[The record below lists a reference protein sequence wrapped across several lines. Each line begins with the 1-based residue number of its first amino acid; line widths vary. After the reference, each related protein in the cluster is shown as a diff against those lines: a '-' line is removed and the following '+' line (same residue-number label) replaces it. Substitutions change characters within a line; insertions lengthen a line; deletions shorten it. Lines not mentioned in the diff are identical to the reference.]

1 MVKFLLQISA
11 ELKNLTYLQPQDGC
25 DDPDYSY
32 LFKWCGELS
41 LRETRVS
48 LNETVP
54 LPARNKRTAN
64 VIRKR
69 TAKCKLCERVGM
81 ILMHPGL
88 GKPLTQAASDA
99 RQFAPMMIF
108 YFRGFVPVDFVFVG
122 GWRAESPNGINFE
135 HIDLSAGKFVE
146 YDVEYPVM
154 ISNLLAAFVVGSFMP
169 PEIRHVF

>member
-1 MVKFLLQISA
+1 MVKFLLQICA

-32 LFKWCGELS
+32 LF
-41 LRETRVS
+41 
-48 LNETVP
+48 
-54 LPARNKRTAN
+54 
-64 VIRKR
+64 
-69 TAKCKLCERVGM
+69 KCKLCERVGM

-122 GWRAESPNGINFE
+122 GWRAESVSFSSSDATFNRIKVPSVGPVPPMNFSTYPSGINFE
-135 HIDLSAGKFVE
+135 HIDLSAGKFVG

-154 ISNLLAAFVVGSFMP
+154 ISNLEAAFVVGSFMP
-169 PEIRHVF
+169 PEIRRGF